1 MSFGHFLQQTAQ
13 IAKYA
18 FDHVLIDNRNGPAAD
33 SFDFMRLNAVNR
45 RVFMNVRSEF
55 MSSPSAEARRLL
67 HRSNLAEIVSTAP
80 MILDAMKRLVKA
92 LGLRNSIDD
101 DQLITQQYMDRNYD
115 TIMYSSGQVV
125 RYAPFQPGEAI
136 QAGQQLQGRL
146 QAGGRRLS
154 LCQESPVG
162 MALYVGPAKGHHQV
176 QVEKLAIFG
185 SMTSGSRTE
194 ALAASGLWEADLL
207 HHDSVVALKGDINIH
222 VRLHGAN
229 LVGSQEALTPTAL
242 PALLQDVHSAPVH
255 SSGGGV

>member
-92 LGLRNSIDD
+92 LGLRNWIDD

-115 TIMYSSGQVV
+115 TIMAAVPQWAIVSVCDSYDVIIVVHDVYIAKTQCVDVSGGL
-125 RYAPFQPGEAI
+125 PSQPY
-136 QAGQQLQGRL
+136 R
-146 QAGGRRLS
+146 
-154 LCQESPVG
+154 
-162 MALYVGPAKGHHQV
+162 
-176 QVEKLAIFG
+176 
-185 SMTSGSRTE
+185 
-194 ALAASGLWEADLL
+194 
-207 HHDSVVALKGDINIH
+207 
-222 VRLHGAN
+222 
-229 LVGSQEALTPTAL
+229 
-242 PALLQDVHSAPVH
+242 LLQRRNETKSLRNLLRP
-255 SSGGGV
+255 GLEPQC